1 MILSN
6 VAIQDA
12 LDKGWLRIDPRP
24 TPMQPTVGEQC
35 PYNTSAVDLR
45 LSREIVVPKDN
56 LPVSVDLRKGG
67 FRHLAEASSIAANLT
82 ADQPF
87 ALKPGQ
93 FVLGQTVETIEFPL
107 LEDAPSLAARVEG
120 RSSFARC
127 GLLVHFTAP
136 TVHAGFSGPLVL
148 EMCNFGPYE
157 ILLYENI
164 RICQLIVEEVKGV
177 PFRNDSQFQSQKRP
191 TGAA

>member
-6 VAIQDA
+6 VAIQEA
-12 LDKGWLRIDPRP
+12 LERGWLRINPRP
-24 TPMQPTVGEQC
+24 EPLEPAVGVHC

-45 LSREIVVPKDN
+45 LSREIVVPKGD
-56 LPVSVDLRKGG
+56 LPISIDLRKRE
-67 FRHLAEASSIAANLT
+67 FRKLAEASSVAAILT
-82 ADQPF
+82 EDQPF
-87 ALKPGQ
+87 ALKPAQ
-93 FVLGQTVETIEFPL
+93 FVLGQTVETIEFPIVQN
-107 LEDAPSLAARVEG
+107 APCLAARVEG

-136 TVHAGFSGPLVL
+136 TVHAGFAGPLVL

-164 RICQLIVEEVKGV
+164 RICQLIVEEVKGM
-177 PFRNDSQFQSQKRP
+177 PFRNDSQFQGQRRSTDTR
-191 TGAA
+191 